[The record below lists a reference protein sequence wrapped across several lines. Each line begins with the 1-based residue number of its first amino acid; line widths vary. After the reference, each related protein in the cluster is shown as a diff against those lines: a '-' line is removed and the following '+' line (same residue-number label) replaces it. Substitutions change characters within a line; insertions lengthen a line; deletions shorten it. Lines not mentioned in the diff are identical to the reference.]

1 MYWKSKIDF
10 NQEELDMLNAF
21 ATKHLHSSEEAV
33 PNALQQ
39 FPFATQKV
47 HDLLNEYLSKDYVKY
62 LVQSWS
68 IYIPKGDFIPYN
80 PHQHGYCHLSFIF
93 YTKNTGENP
102 LVLRDNS
109 SLEFKLNLKTNDFII
124 LPREQV
130 HMVEAGEA
138 KSDRISFAG
147 DILLT
152 EREYKSSLFLPP
164 KNIWQEL

>member
-10 NQEELDMLNAF
+10 NQEELDTLNDF

-68 IYIPKGDFIPYN
+68 IYIPKGDLYPIT
-80 PHQHGYCHLSFIF
+80 HI
-93 YTKNTGENP
+93 NTDTP
-102 LVLRDNS
+102 
-109 SLEFKLNLKTNDFII
+109 I
-124 LPREQV
+124 
-130 HMVEAGEA
+130 
-138 KSDRISFAG
+138 
-147 DILLT
+147 
-152 EREYKSSLFLPP
+152 
-164 KNIWQEL
+164 